1 MRNMIAEQD
10 ENHFNRRSSAM
21 NMYINDEMTEG

>member
-10 ENHFNRRSSAM
+10 KNHFNRRSSTM
-21 NMYINDEMTEG
+21 NMYINNELNVE